1 MSKPPLLDCNLHD
14 YLEIACLFRY
24 QVRLIMTDHS
34 VVEGKAI
41 NTGSSEGEEYLELLV
56 AGETLTLPVHQ
67 LASITALTQGA
78 RFGEIRLR

>member
-24 QVRLIMTDHS
+24 RVRLIMTDHS
-34 VVEGKAI
+34 VIEGKAI
-41 NTGSSEGEEYLELLV
+41 TTGATGGEEYLALLV
-56 AGETLTLPVHQ
+56 AGETLTLPVHR
-67 LASITALTQGA
+67 LASITALTPGA